1 MKKSHPLHLSIADY
15 SESIISIA
23 TMMQYDCTVCSA
35 HTMAFAVISENLLNS
50 KGNKVTKRSVDTFYA
65 S

>member
-1 MKKSHPLHLSIADY
+1 MKKSHPLHLSFADY

-35 HTMAFAVISENLLNS
+35 HTMAFAEISENLLNP
-50 KGNKVTKRSVDTFYA
+50 KDNKVIKRSVDTSYV

>member
-1 MKKSHPLHLSIADY
+1 MKKSHPLHLSFVNY

-35 HTMAFAVISENLLNS
+35 HTMVFAEISENLLNS
-50 KGNKVTKRSVDTFYA
+50 KGSSY
-65 S
+65 